1 MTNQPGPD
9 PLQEAVHDAF
19 LRVWLR
25 AVTGLLAGVAVLL
38 AAWAVI
44 VAAASYAAFHDVSA
58 WAGWLTLAG
67 LLGGGLARAGR
78 EVRGGLL
85 AGARLRTL
93 PEGAAA
99 AIDQA
104 VTHGAGWRPLPTL
117 SYLSTGVA
125 AAFGGWALLG
135 PAGVGLTVACT
146 AYQVLFWGV
155 GVPRQWQTRVYP
167 LLRMRTA
174 RSFDQ
179 TPEV

>member
-1 MTNQPGPD
+1 MTD
-9 PLQEAVHDAF
+9 HDHAREAVHDAF

-25 AVTGLLAGVAVLL
+25 AVTVLL
-38 AAWAVI
+38 VGVGVLVAAWAVI
-44 VAAASYAAFHDVSA
+44 VAAATYGAFHYWSA

-67 LLGGGLARAGR
+67 LTGGGLARAGR

-99 AIDQA
+99 AVDQA

-135 PAGVGLTVACT
+135 PAGAGVAVACC

-155 GVPRQWQTRVYP
+155 GVPRQWQNRVYP

-179 TPEV
+179 TPEI